1 MNKYVKQ
8 PDEIVDLHGYTTHEA
23 GLLLDT
29 LLEEEHTHV
38 RIIVGKG
45 IHSKNG
51 AVLRDFVK
59 DYLHTKNINFS
70 QSKFTDGGAGSLE
83 VYF

>member
-1 MNKYVKQ
+1 MNKYAKQ

-23 GLLLDT
+23 GQLLDA
-29 LLEEEHTHV
+29 LLTEGYTHV

-45 IHSKNG
+45 IHSKGG

-59 DYLHTKNINFS
+59 NYLHTNDINFS
-70 QSKFTDGGAGSLE
+70 QSKFTDGGEGSLE